1 MATKKSEAGT
11 KTTEV
16 KKTAT
21 KAAAKTTTKTA
32 AKTTAAKTAAK
43 PAAKTAAAKA
53 APKKAA
59 AKKVYAYVFFNCDD
73 EKNQTSM
80 NIRYNNEVFA
90 DKATSRKSL
99 LDTVMHEVKAGRVNL
114 ADKDQVTEAI
124 LKGDPREASKYMQY
138 GVIERVIMH

>member
-21 KAAAKTTTKTA
+21 KATAKTTTKTA
-32 AKTTAAKTAAK
+32 AKTTAA
-43 PAAKTAAAKA
+43 AKTAAKA
-53 APKKAA
+53 APKKTA

-73 EKNQTSM
+73 GKNQTSM
-80 NIRYNNEVFA
+80 NIRYNNEVYA
-90 DKATSRKSL
+90 DKAASRKEL
-99 LDTVMHEVKAGRVNL
+99 LEKVLHEVKAGRVNL
-114 ADKDQVTEAI
+114 ADKEQVSETI

>member
-32 AKTTAAKTAAK
+32 AKTV
-43 PAAKTAAAKA
+43 AAKA

-73 EKNQTSM
+73 GKNQTSM
-80 NIRYNNEVFA
+80 NIRYNNEVYA
-90 DKATSRKSL
+90 DKAASRKEL
-99 LDTVMHEVKAGRVNL
+99 LEKVLHEVKAGRVNL
-114 ADKDQVTEAI
+114 ADKEQVSETI